1 MLETQTRP
9 WGHYKI
15 LYEDDRCKVK
25 EILVRAKGRLSL
37 QSHQHRKESWTFT
50 RGTGRVEL
58 DGEKVV
64 VSPGTSITINKQQK
78 HRVENVAH
86 GDLVFIEV
94 QTGDYFGEHDIS
106 RYEDDYGRTEKGEI
120 K

>member
-58 DGEKVV
+58 DGD
-64 VSPGTSITINKQQK
+64 NKQQK

-94 QTGDYFGEHDIS
+94 QTGDYFGEDDIT

>member
-1 MLETQTRP
+1 
-9 WGHYKI
+9 
-15 LYEDDRCKVK
+15 VK

-58 DGEKVV
+58 DGEKAV
-64 VSPGTSITINKQQK
+64 VSPGTSVTINKQQK
-78 HRVENVAH
+78 HRVENVAD

-94 QTGDYFGEHDIS
+94 QTGEYFGEDDII
-106 RYEDDYGRTEKGEI
+106 RYEDDYGRVEGEL